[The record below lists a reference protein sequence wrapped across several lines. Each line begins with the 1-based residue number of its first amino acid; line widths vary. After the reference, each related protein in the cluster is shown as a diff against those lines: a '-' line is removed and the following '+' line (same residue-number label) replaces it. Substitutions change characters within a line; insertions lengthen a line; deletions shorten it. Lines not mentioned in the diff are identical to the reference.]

1 MVIFLEKAIT
11 FRVPFSHCFGLFLP
25 MIYSCPF
32 DYNWKVFA
40 VLQLLD
46 MSTFDLTFSVGADQS
61 KNQLGAT

>member
-1 MVIFLEKAIT
+1 
-11 FRVPFSHCFGLFLP
+11 

-46 MSTFDLTFSVGADQS
+46 MSTFDVTFSVGADQS